1 MIIIMIITK
10 KKVTRQSVWT
20 RPPEMDAS
28 SSSSS
33 TSAPAATPAATP
45 APASAPAEASKPL
58 PTSGNGWKEYSA
70 PDGIHLYNCVCVS
83 LCVCVWMCTYKY
95 VCILSLSL
103 SLSHT
108 HTHTHTCNIQGA
120 STTTTQQP
128 KWRNGLGRLRW
139 MCRQQKKNVN
149 IIFAMCRQKKN

>member
-1 MIIIMIITK
+1 MIITK

-45 APASAPAEASKPL
+45 APASVPAEASKPL

-70 PDGIHLYNCVCVS
+70 PDGIHLYNCVCVYLS
-83 LCVCVWMCTYKY
+83 VCVCVNVYIQ
-95 VCILSLSL
+95 VCMYTLSLSL
-103 SLSHT
+103 ALAHT
-108 HTHTHTCNIQGA
+108 HTHVIYRAQVLPPRSNQ
-120 STTTTQQP
+120 SD
-128 KWRNGLGRLRW
+128 
-139 MCRQQKKNVN
+139 
-149 IIFAMCRQKKN
+149 AMDSAG